1 MFGVKPRMLGT
12 SGRMGLQRGCL
23 GFVYLVAYLTLVQTQ
38 ATTEPPTLSATFPT
52 DTTTPE
58 EFSESSTT
66 EDFAT
71 TTDSAGTTPADTTF
85 DDPATTANYRSLN
98 TRSLSFNI
106 KFEEEDRN
114 VTVSWTNISPN
125 SSNSYNVTVHCAEE
139 TEAETECGCEKCEEI
154 HETTENTFLTF
165 RARPDTNY
173 SIEVVDLDSNYS
185 ERVFN
190 RTRPLKV
197 LQLPSVNATENKTS
211 VDLQWAIDCPYTV
224 PGNYSIFFNGTTIEP
239 KINNCSHQVRIPRL
253 SPYTN
258 YTYRLQYFN
267 EKCTSQ
273 VCPREPSA
281 SSSDGDGSTTNE
293 PSPGSCLC
301 MWDSFMTLP
310 DVPSMPRTLALH
322 GPLFDKP
329 NNKSNEGE
337 IVWKIPE
344 FVNGEL
350 HNYRITVDLNGENI
364 IKRTVNAS
372 SRKLKVNLRPETSYY
387 ICVKA
392 RNKKPDKYGLA
403 KCENITTLS
412 GTPFF
417 KSKPWYDT
425 GLKSY
430 QKYAIVVNSSAF
442 DESNGRIIKQEILFA
457 KSKEELTVCDTKT
470 PPFETISPFTFKD
483 LEPGTPYDFA
493 IRIST
498 KGGEAM
504 SKSTFRTE
512 DAPVSSVLVACLTII
527 ALLALA
533 IAALIIYNRLFSPIK
548 ASTSMELPLV
558 VTYPPDVA
566 TERKVLVGNLLDTVT
581 ELHKDGGQQ
590 LTLEYSELRSISPA
604 KSTLH
609 ASLGIND
616 YKNRYVNILP
626 FDDTRVILN
635 EYRGIPGS
643 DYINASYI
651 HGYTKPK
658 EFIASQGPKEE
669 LKDDFW
675 RLVWEKNV
683 HVIVMV
689 TQCVEANK
697 EKCCTYWPSPSNV
710 QGWRLG
716 FPKLHVRTVLEVN
729 HQPGGYI
736 TRKFELSKGSRSRVI
751 QHFHYVSW
759 PDMGCPQTPDQLIQ
773 FVKVVRAAIPKE
785 SSHTLIHCSAGVGR
799 TGTFIALSN
808 LMDEMECEGSV
819 DVFHCVYRMRH
830 HRTNMVQTQSQY
842 SFVYKCILKHYLD
855 SIGESDK
862 YCLEDSESASLTTNV
877 SVVQDN
883 PYFMEEY
890 REDEGLIPL
899 SDDEDEEN
907 DEDKKKVRNE
917 DKAEVNGNE
926 LHGEETVALIDKTQD
941 VGVKA
946 NGVIKHEEKSSDGE
960 WEDINIEANENNEE
974 KGDNKQSNGN

>member
-1 MFGVKPRMLGT
+1 MP
-12 SGRMGLQRGCL
+12 SNAQ
-23 GFVYLVAYLTLVQTQ
+23 Q
-38 ATTEPPTLSATFPT
+38 AQLSAPFCW
-52 DTTTPE
+52 
-58 EFSESSTT
+58 SCCLSL
-66 EDFAT
+66 
-71 TTDSAGTTPADTTF
+71 AGAAVQMTHVSPA
-85 DDPATTANYRSLN
+85 
-98 TRSLSFNI
+98 
-106 KFEEEDRN
+106 
-114 VTVSWTNISPN
+114 
-125 SSNSYNVTVHCAEE
+125 
-139 TEAETECGCEKCEEI
+139 
-154 HETTENTFLTF
+154 
-165 RARPDTNY
+165 
-173 SIEVVDLDSNYS
+173 
-185 ERVFN
+185 
-190 RTRPLKV
+190 
-197 LQLPSVNATENKTS
+197 
-211 VDLQWAIDCPYTV
+211 
-224 PGNYSIFFNGTTIEP
+224 
-239 KINNCSHQVRIPRL
+239 
-253 SPYTN
+253 
-258 YTYRLQYFN
+258 
-267 EKCTSQ
+267 
-273 VCPREPSA
+273 
-281 SSSDGDGSTTNE
+281 
-293 PSPGSCLC
+293 
-301 MWDSFMTLP
+301 
-310 DVPSMPRTLALH
+310 
-322 GPLFDKP
+322 
-329 NNKSNEGE
+329 
-337 IVWKIPE
+337 
-344 FVNGEL
+344 
-350 HNYRITVDLNGENI
+350 
-364 IKRTVNAS
+364 
-372 SRKLKVNLRPETSYY
+372 LRFIGAADIGRC

-392 RNKKPDKYGLA
+392 RNKKPDRYGLA

-457 KSKEELTVCDTKT
+457 KSKEELTVCDTKA

-581 ELHKDGGQQ
+581 ELTKMIKDKSSNMILHSIGGQQ

-862 YCLEDSESASLTTNV
+862 YCLEDSESASLTTNTV
-877 SVVQDN
+877 IITGASAGIGKSAAFDLARRNARVILACRNLEKAQKVADEIIRDTGNTSVVVRKLDTSDLSSVRSFARKIVETEDSLHILINNAGMAGHHKREHTADGLELTMATNHYGHFLLTNLLLNLLKKSAPSRISSQKGFAAQGLQQTACTLELWILKLPTRWVAFLVTVPGECNIFCSTKWEKDCDLGAQTIIHLAVA
-883 PYFMEEY
+883 EEV
-890 REDEGLIPL
+890 EGLSGKYFVDCKETESSKLAQHRGIA
-899 SDDEDEEN
+899 
-907 DEDKKKVRNE
+907 KKLWL
-917 DKAEVNGNE
+917 ASE
-926 LHGEETVALIDKTQD
+926 LD
-941 VGVKA
+941 VKL
-946 NGVIKHEEKSSDGE
+946 E
-960 WEDINIEANENNEE
+960 NEE
-974 KGDNKQSNGN
+974 MM